1 MFARVWRRMIMRGA
15 SGPIYDDPIKSLRG
29 SRRLRACAPIGMAVL
44 RYILHLI
51 DSLPLF
57 LGFLSPIWDVQRQ
70 TLADK
75 VMRSLVLK
83 VDRSDAWPLG

>member
-1 MFARVWRRMIMRGA
+1 
-15 SGPIYDDPIKSLRG
+15 
-29 SRRLRACAPIGMAVL
+29 MAVL